1 MDDIFN
7 ELNYGDIDMNG
18 KIEQESVGKFMDDVD
33 SEITSILKDKFNS
46 NSMAIEK
53 IKIANIFNEQP
64 DEAVADFIEGLFM
77 LANLRYSNPKQLVE
91 EIYQDDVSD
100 IAIMSKTIQR
110 INVLRDKNENA
121 RPRLKDDLFDI
132 LEKSITAKI
141 FGDEIMQQESIYK
154 PLSNAAIKVV
164 DNVERLLDE
173 GIKAEYVDNIY
184 GLLKQMYEITKENKE
199 GDK

>member
-18 KIEQESVGKFMDDVD
+18 KIEQESVGKFMDDID

-121 RPRLKDDLFDI
+121 RPRLKDDLFDV